1 MTAPSAVV
9 GLIVVAF
16 DVALAAGLAAYAL
29 TTNDLTAAVAVAA
42 VAVAGAAALRRKA

>member
-16 DVALAAGLAAYAL
+16 DVALAAGLASYAL
-29 TTNDLTAAVAVAA
+29 TTNIAVAVAVAA

>member
-9 GLIVVAF
+9 GLIVVGF
-16 DVALAAGLAAYAL
+16 DVALAAGLAAYAIS
-29 TTNDLTAAVAVAA
+29 TNLAAAVTVAT

>member
-29 TTNDLTAAVAVAA
+29 TTNLAAAVAVAA
-42 VAVAGAAALRRKA
+42 VGVTAAALRRKA

>member
-1 MTAPSAVV
+1 VTAPSAVV

-29 TTNDLTAAVAVAA
+29 ATNLTAAVAVAA